1 MATACAVWQVMIPGE
16 KRIYRL
22 YNAADQPLVDLIT
35 RASEKAPTPGERILI
50 RHPFQ
55 VRHRQN

>member
-1 MATACAVWQVMIPGE
+1 MIPGE